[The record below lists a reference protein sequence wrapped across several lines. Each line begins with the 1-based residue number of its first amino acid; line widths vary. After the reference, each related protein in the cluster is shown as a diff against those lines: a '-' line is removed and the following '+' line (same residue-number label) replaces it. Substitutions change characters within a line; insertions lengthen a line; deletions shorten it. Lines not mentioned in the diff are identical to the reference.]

1 MTTKKC
7 IIPEDPFVAFFLNC
21 FLHAVILFT
30 ILAFFFIFYIS
41 RLEEKTF
48 QKEIGS
54 LLQSQISDGFNQLS
68 LDEKQ
73 QLTQSLDVIDLVQ
86 LQSLYDVPDKTVENN
101 NRWLLTLSYTLIG
114 VSIAFVIILFVVLSF
129 SCKMC
134 ISLTKICVENIVIFT
149 LVGAI
154 EICFF
159 LFVAAK
165 YSPVAPSL
173 LTTTLV
179 SSLQKKLL

>member
-7 IIPEDPFVAFFLNC
+7 LVPGKNVSFFLNC

-30 ILAFFFIFYIS
+30 ILAFFFIFYVS
-41 RLEEKTF
+41 HLEEKTF
-48 QKEIGS
+48 RKEIGS
-54 LLQSQISDGFNQLS
+54 LLQSQISDGFNQLTP
-68 LDEKQ
+68 EQQQ
-73 QLTQSLDVIDLVQ
+73 QLKQTLDIIDIEQ
-86 LQSLYDVPDKTVENN
+86 LQSFYDIPDTTVTNN
-101 NRWLLTLSYTLIG
+101 NTWLFSLTYILIG
-114 VSIAFVIILFVVLSF
+114 ISILFIIVLCIIVLF
-129 SCKMC
+129 SCRMC
-134 ISLTKICVENIVIFT
+134 LSLLHICVENIVIFT

-159 LFVAAK
+159 LFIAAK

-173 LTTTLV
+173 LTTTLI